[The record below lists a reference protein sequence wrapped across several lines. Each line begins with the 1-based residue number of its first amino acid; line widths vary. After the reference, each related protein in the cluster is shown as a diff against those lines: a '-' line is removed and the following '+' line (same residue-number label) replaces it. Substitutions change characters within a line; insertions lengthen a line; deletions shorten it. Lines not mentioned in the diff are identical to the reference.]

1 MLQTFFV
8 VWLGIAAAQASPGP
22 NMFAVAGAALATGR
36 KAAFMVVL
44 GIATGSLLWSLLAA
58 LGMGALLAALPILLT
73 MLKFVGGAYLLY
85 MGYRALRTARFGI
98 DPHIKAGRPS
108 ASAIAAGRRG
118 LLVVMTNPKAVLMWL
133 AITTFLYGA
142 GLGNTEVLL
151 FGPITAISAIL
162 IYGCYGWLFSTGTAT
177 RGYTRYWRWIEA
189 AFGAAFGGFGLV
201 LLASGIRDLSP

>member
-44 GIATGSLLWSLLAA
+44 GIATGSLLWSALAA
-58 LGMGALLAALPILLT
+58 LGMGALFTALPILLT
-73 MLKFVGGAYLLY
+73 LLKFVGGLYLLY
-85 MGYRALRTARFGI
+85 MGYRALRTVRVGQ
-98 DPHIKAGRPS
+98 DPNIRAGRPT
-108 ASAIAAGRRG
+108 ASSFAAWRRG

-142 GLGNTEVLL
+142 GLGNIEVLL

-162 IYGCYGWLFSTGTAT
+162 IYGFYGWLFSTGTAT
-177 RGYTRYWRWIEA
+177 RGYNRYWRWLEA
-189 AFGAAFGGFGLV
+189 AFGAAFGSFGLM
-201 LLASGIRDLSP
+201 LLISGFRDIRP